1 MRAAIE
7 QGNRV
12 YLRAPRESDRDEFVR
27 LARASRKLHR
37 PWVYAPETARQYDSY
52 LVRARAASER
62 CFLVVASDDESLVVG
77 SLPAG
82 DLGETRRRLLAR
94 SSVPVLLV
102 RAGLRPGG
110 LAPERTLT
118 RFSWSLR
125 DA

>member
-1 MRAAIE
+1 
-7 QGNRV
+7 V
-12 YLRAPRESDRDEFVR
+12 
-27 LARASRKLHR
+27 
-37 PWVYAPETARQYDSY
+37 
-52 LVRARAASER
+52 
-62 CFLVVASDDESLVVG
+62 VVG

-82 DLGETRRRLLAR
+82 DLGVTRRTLLTR